1 MDTYDLSRFLYLS
14 VLGIA
19 VLGYFLAQNR
29 GNWNKVAQQAAL
41 WGLIFLG
48 TIAGYGLWNDIQRQ
62 VIPQQSV
69 LSGGQIEV
77 PRRPDGHF
85 YLTAEI
91 NGKAVNF
98 IVDTGAT
105 DVVLTQADAERV
117 GIDPDGLTFIGSA
130 STANG
135 VVRTA
140 PAYVSTMQIG
150 PVSDRN
156 VRVYVNEGQMEESLL
171 GMSYLQRFAKIEI
184 TGNTL
189 VLTR

>member
-91 NGKAVNF
+91 NGKAVKF